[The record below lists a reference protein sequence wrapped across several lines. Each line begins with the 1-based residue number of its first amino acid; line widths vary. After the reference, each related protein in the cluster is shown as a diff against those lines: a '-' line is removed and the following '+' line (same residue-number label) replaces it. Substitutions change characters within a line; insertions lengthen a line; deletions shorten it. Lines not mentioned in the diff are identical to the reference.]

1 MSKTEILAELPK
13 LSAQE
18 RGEILERLCRLEEAA
33 GPSDYEKQALN
44 EAQAAY
50 DENPDAVSPWSE
62 VQARLRKRA

>member
-18 RGEILERLCRLEEAA
+18 RGEILEQLCLIEEAA
-33 GPSDYEKQALN
+33 GPTPHEMATLD

-50 DENPDAVSPWSE
+50 DANPGAGAGWSE
-62 VQARLRKRA
+62 VQARLRHRK